1 MLHKAGRP
9 VVRQQYNRV
18 NSEPD
23 VVPLK
28 RQSLRQMAEEQL
40 KELIRRG
47 RFPEGERLP
56 TEPVLADKFGI
67 SRSTLREA
75 LAALAQEGMV
85 NRSPAGTIVV
95 GAGRVEQ
102 GLDRLVSFERLA
114 EQQGRTC
121 TSELLELQQ
130 IAADAEVAAHL
141 QLAPGD
147 AVISVV
153 ERKLLDGRPGG
164 LLEQYVSPLLVSM
177 ATLQRRYGG
186 SLLEFLF
193 TLSKP
198 RLAFARATVRAVLV
212 PDIGERLGIAPT
224 EPLLRLDQTTYTES
238 ERILSYARL
247 FFRDEALQF
256 SVTRR
261 RLA

>member
-1 MLHKAGRP
+1 MDLRPEARLADREPARQRRRRHPDVDAELADVVGP
-9 VVRQQYNRV
+9 VV
-18 NSEPD
+18 ELE
-23 VVPLK
+23 VV
-28 RQSLRQMAEEQL
+28 
-40 KELIRRG
+40 
-47 RFPEGERLP
+47 
-56 TEPVLADKFGI
+56 
-67 SRSTLREA
+67 
-75 LAALAQEGMV
+75 
-85 NRSPAGTIVV
+85 
-95 GAGRVEQ
+95 
-102 GLDRLVSFERLA
+102 LDEV
-114 EQQGRTC
+114 T
-121 TSELLELQQ
+121 
-130 IAADAEVAAHL
+130 ADAEVAAHL
-141 QLAPGD
+141 QLDPGD

-153 ERKLLDGRPGG
+153 ERKLLDGLPGG

-261 RLA
+261 RLP